1 MIGFAGLG
9 IEASDKAIANL
20 DKSSPSYQLMMS
32 YLDGI
37 NQFMEEG
44 PPNRI
49 QLVGVKKEKFT
60 IKDVYNIYGYMSFS
74 FAMAQ
79 KTDPID

>member
-9 IEASDKAIANL
+9 IEEASDKAIANL
-20 DKSSPSYQLMMS
+20 DKSSYQLMMS

-44 PPNRI
+44 P
-49 QLVGVKKEKFT
+49 
-60 IKDVYNIYGYMSFS
+60 S
-74 FAMAQ
+74 
-79 KTDPID
+79 

>member
-9 IEASDKAIANL
+9 IEEASDKAIANL

-44 PPNRI
+44 LAYRI

-60 IKDVYNIYGYMSFS
+60 IKDVYNIWLHVF
-74 FAMAQ
+74 
-79 KTDPID
+79 

>member
-9 IEASDKAIANL
+9 IEEASDKAIANL
-20 DKSSPSYQLMMS
+20 DKSSPSYKLMMS

-44 PPNRI
+44 PSPIELIGR
-49 QLVGVKKEKFT
+49 VKKEKFT
-60 IKDVYNIYGYMSFS
+60 IKDVYNIWLHVF
-74 FAMAQ
+74 
-79 KTDPID
+79 

>member
-9 IEASDKAIANL
+9 IEEASDKAIANL
-20 DKSSPSYQLMMS
+20 DKSQSYQLMMS

-44 PPNRI
+44 PS
-49 QLVGVKKEKFT
+49 Q
-60 IKDVYNIYGYMSFS
+60 
-74 FAMAQ
+74 
-79 KTDPID
+79 

>member
-1 MIGFAGLG
+1 MFMQDRLWQMELMRRIAQGACQNFGKVVLKRMIGFAGLG
-9 IEASDKAIANL
+9 IEEASDKAIANL

-44 PPNRI
+44 PS
-49 QLVGVKKEKFT
+49 Q
-60 IKDVYNIYGYMSFS
+60 
-74 FAMAQ
+74 
-79 KTDPID
+79 

>member
-9 IEASDKAIANL
+9 IEEASDKAIANL

-44 PPNRI
+44 P
-49 QLVGVKKEKFT
+49 
-60 IKDVYNIYGYMSFS
+60 S
-74 FAMAQ
+74 
-79 KTDPID
+79 PIEFNW